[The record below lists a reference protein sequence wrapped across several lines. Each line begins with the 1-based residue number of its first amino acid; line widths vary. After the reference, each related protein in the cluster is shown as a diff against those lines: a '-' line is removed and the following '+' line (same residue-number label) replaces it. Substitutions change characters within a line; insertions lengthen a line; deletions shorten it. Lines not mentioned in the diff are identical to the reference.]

1 MDINTLKTKLEK
13 INENMPILFCIA
25 DKCFSIEHIYEAE
38 MGGKDVIIMS
48 EASLLSEEGEK

>member
-1 MDINTLKTKLEK
+1 LEK
-13 INENMPILFCIA
+13 IKENMPILFCIA

-48 EASLLSEEGEK
+48 EDSLLSEEGDK